1 MRKRKKGRKFS
12 LKSGQ
17 RHALLHS
24 LLRALVDKEKIETTE
39 AKAKEMRSLADKL
52 VTKAKEGNLASIRV
66 LGKTLGE
73 ALTKK
78 LIEKIAPTFKDR
90 KGGYTRI
97 IKLGARNTDS
107 AKMAIIEF
115 VHGT

>member
-17 RHALLHS
+17 RRALLPS
-24 LLRALVDKEKIETTE
+24 LLRALVEREKIETTQ
-39 AKAKEMRSLADKL
+39 AKAMEMRSLADKL
-52 VTKAKEGNLASIRV
+52 ITKAKEGNLASIRV
-66 LGKTLGE
+66 LGKTLGNT
-73 ALTKK
+73 LTKK
-78 LIEKIAPTFKDR
+78 LIEKIAPTFKER
-90 KGGYTRI
+90 KGGYTRV

-115 VHGT
+115 VK

>member
-17 RHALLHS
+17 RQALLHS

-52 VTKAKEGNLASIRV
+52 VTKAKEGNLAAARQ
-66 LGKTLGE
+66 LRKTLGDG
-73 ALTKK
+73 LTKK
-78 LIEKIAPTFKDR
+78 LIEKIAPAFKDR

-107 AKMAIIEF
+107 AKMAIIEL
-115 VHGT
+115 VK

>member
-17 RHALLHS
+17 RRALLHS

-39 AKAKEMRSLADKL
+39 ARAKEMKSLADKL
-52 VTKAKEGNLASIRV
+52 ITKAKQGNLASTRFLAKI
-66 LGKTLGE
+66 LGNI
-73 ALTKK
+73 LTKK
-78 LIEKIAPTFKDR
+78 LVEKITPAFKDR
-90 KGGYTRI
+90 KGGYTRV
-97 IKLGARNTDS
+97 IKLGARPTDS

-115 VHGT
+115 VK